1 MNMPFARIQGK
12 QLIGADWSGTN
23 SDTFAATNP
32 STQALLDPPFHEA
45 STEEIDRAMTLA
57 SASADVFSST
67 SFETRA
73 RLLDAIAD
81 GLMDAGQG
89 LLDRCHAETALP
101 MNRLLAERAR
111 TVNQT
116 RLFAEMI
123 REGSWVEAKIDQ
135 GDADR
140 TPAPKPDVRSML
152 ISVGPV
158 VVFGASNFPLAI
170 SVAGTDTT
178 TAMAAGCPVVCKAH
192 PAHPG
197 TCEMIG
203 SIVCDAVKATGL
215 PPGIFSLLQGQSHQ
229 VGHALVEHPATAA
242 VAFTGSIAGG
252 RALFDVANRRRTP
265 IPVYA
270 EMGSINPVFVLP
282 GAIEHHAEQIAK
294 AFIDSLTMGVGQF
307 CTNPGL
313 MLVPTGDRGDQLIQ
327 SIAEHATAAAPGTM
341 LHSGIYDAFLKGV
354 ARIKDTDGV
363 QLLAQASG
371 ASEQPQQ
378 AHCTIA
384 VTEFAVLQRERSL
397 MEELFGPCSTIVRY
411 EDASQML
418 EIAKELEGQLTATL
432 HGTSSELSE
441 HQPLIRALQQ
451 KVGRLIFNGFPT
463 GIEVCNAMVHG
474 GPYPATSNAH
484 FTSIGPAAIKRF
496 TRPICFQDFPDN
508 YLPAELQDANPR
520 GIMRMVDGVYTRDQ

>member
-1 MNMPFARIQGK
+1 MPTAHIQGK
-12 QLIGADWSGTN
+12 QLIGADRSATN
-23 SDTFAATNP
+23 ADTFAATDP
-32 STQALLDPPFHEA
+32 AAQAVLDPPFHEA
-45 STEEIDRAMTLA
+45 SSEEIDRAMTLA
-57 SASADVFSST
+57 SESADVFSNT
-67 SFETRA
+67 SYETRA
-73 RLLDAIAD
+73 KLLEAIAD
-81 GLMDAGQG
+81 GLMDAGQE

-101 MNRLLAERAR
+101 MNRLQGERAR

-123 REGSWVEAKIDQ
+123 REGSWVEAKIDH

-140 TPAPKPDVRSML
+140 SPAPKPDVRSML
-152 ISVGPV
+152 ISIGPV

-178 TAMAAGCPVVCKAH
+178 TALAAGCPVVCKAH

-203 SIVCDAVKATGL
+203 NIICNAVKATGL

-229 VGHALVEHPATAA
+229 VGHSLVEHPATAA

-252 RALFDVANRRRTP
+252 RALFDTANRRRNP

-282 GAIEHHAEQIAK
+282 GAIEERGEQIAQ
-294 AFIDSLTMGVGQF
+294 AFIGSLTMGVGQF

-313 MLVPTGDRGDQLIQ
+313 ILIPSGDRGDQLIQ
-327 SIAEHATAAAPGTM
+327 SIAEHAAAAAPGTM
-341 LHSGIYDAFLKGV
+341 LHSGIHDAFTKGV

-363 QLLAQASG
+363 QLLSQANG
-371 ASEQPQQ
+371 PREQ
-378 AHCTIA
+378 AGCTIA
-384 VTEFAVLQRERSL
+384 VTDFAVLQRERSL
-397 MEELFGPCSTIVRY
+397 LEELFGPCSTIVRY
-411 EDASQML
+411 DTPSQMI
-418 EIAKELEGQLTATL
+418 EVAQALEGQLTATL
-432 HGTSSELSE
+432 HGTDGELSE
-441 HQPLIRALQQ
+441 HQPLIRSLQQ

-463 GIEVCNAMVHG
+463 GIEVCHAMVHG
-474 GPYPATSNAH
+474 GPYPATSDAH

-496 TRPICFQDFPDN
+496 TRPLCFQDFPND

-520 GIMRMVDGVYTRDQ
+520 GIMRMVNGVFTREQ